1 MTEPAP
7 VTLLD
12 GLATTR
18 AIRRYTDDPVPD
30 DDLATILWHAGRAPS
45 GSNRQPFRFLVLRDG
60 EHATAA
66 KALLGDAFRAGWAAK
81 READGYRTSRFAD
94 SMQRYV
100 DRFERTPVVVLVC
113 LVRYRSPSPYEGA
126 SVYPACQNLLLAA
139 RALGYGGALTMWHLG
154 VEAQLREDLNL
165 DDPFVVRYLSW
176 LGDAVTGDLGNSY
189 VTDEPVAD
197 SISSRLPVTFQLAVM
212 SVLISVI
219 VAIPIGVMGAYRQS
233 KWQDTAS
240 SAFVQVALS
249 IPNFIV
255 GIFLIWFFAVR
266 LGWLPASGWSRLSDG
281 VADNLRTAILPATAL
296 ALGQMAIFSRLVRS
310 DMIATLK
317 ENYIL
322 SARAKGLSDRYILFR
337 HALRPSSLS
346 LMTIVGISFGA
357 LLGGTVVIETLFG
370 LPGLGFTLINAING
384 RDILVIQGITVFIA
398 VMFVIINT
406 VVDLMYAVLDPRIR
420 RS

>member
-1 MTEPAP
+1 MVKTIAFLLLRLIATVLAVTFLSFAMVAFLPGDP
-7 VTLLD
+7 VT
-12 GLATTR
+12 
-18 AIRRYTDDPVPD
+18 
-30 DDLATILWHAGRAPS
+30 TILGTAE
-45 GSNRQPFRFLVLRDG
+45 RD
-60 EHATAA
+60 
-66 KALLGDAFRAGWAAK
+66 
-81 READGYRTSRFAD
+81 
-94 SMQRYV
+94 
-100 DRFERTPVVVLVC
+100 
-113 LVRYRSPSPYEGA
+113 
-126 SVYPACQNLLLAA
+126 PA
-139 RALGYGGALTMWHLG
+139 
-154 VEAQLREDLNL
+154 VEEQLREDLNL

-176 LGDAVTGDLGNSY
+176 LGDAATGDLGNSY
-189 VTDEPVAD
+189 VTDQPVAD
-197 SISSRLPVTFQLAVM
+197 SIRSRLPVTLQLAVM

-219 VAIPIGVMGAYRQS
+219 AAIPIGVMGAYRQS

-255 GIFLIWFFAVR
+255 GIFLIWFFAVQ
-266 LGWLPASGWSRLSDG
+266 LDWLPASGWSRLSDG
-281 VADNLRTAILPATAL
+281 VVDNLKTAILPATAL
-296 ALGQMAIFSRLVRS
+296 ALGQMAIFSRLIRS

-346 LMTIVGISFGA
+346 LMTIVGISFGV

-370 LPGLGFTLINAING
+370 LPGLGFSLINAING

>member
-1 MTEPAP
+1 MLKTIAFLLLRLIATLLAVTFLSFAMVAFLPGDP
-7 VTLLD
+7 VT
-12 GLATTR
+12 
-18 AIRRYTDDPVPD
+18 
-30 DDLATILWHAGRAPS
+30 TILGT
-45 GSNRQPFRFLVLRDG
+45 GERD
-60 EHATAA
+60 
-66 KALLGDAFRAGWAAK
+66 
-81 READGYRTSRFAD
+81 
-94 SMQRYV
+94 
-100 DRFERTPVVVLVC
+100 
-113 LVRYRSPSPYEGA
+113 
-126 SVYPACQNLLLAA
+126 PA
-139 RALGYGGALTMWHLG
+139 

-165 DDPFVVRYLSW
+165 DDPFVVRYVSW
-176 LGDAVTGDLGNSY
+176 LGDAVTGDLGSSY
-189 VTDEPVAD
+189 ITDEPVAD
-197 SISSRLPVTFQLAVM
+197 SIRSRLPVTLQLAVM
-212 SVLISVI
+212 SILISVI

-233 KWQDTAS
+233 KWQDTLS

-255 GIFLIWFFAVR
+255 GIFLIWLFAVR

-281 VADNLRTAILPATAL
+281 VVDNLKTAILPATAL

-310 DMIATLK
+310 DMIATLR

-322 SARAKGLSDRYILFR
+322 SARAKGLTDRYILFR

-346 LMTIVGISFGA
+346 LMTIVGIAFGA
-357 LLGGTVVIETLFG
+357 LLGGTVVIETLFAI
-370 LPGLGFTLINAING
+370 PGLGFSLINAING

>member
-1 MTEPAP
+1 MLKTIAFLLLRLIATVLA
-7 VTLLD
+7 VTFLSFAMVALLP
-12 GLATTR
+12 G
-18 AIRRYTDDPVPD
+18 DPV
-30 DDLATILWHAGRAPS
+30 ATILGT
-45 GSNRQPFRFLVLRDG
+45 GERD
-60 EHATAA
+60 
-66 KALLGDAFRAGWAAK
+66 
-81 READGYRTSRFAD
+81 
-94 SMQRYV
+94 
-100 DRFERTPVVVLVC
+100 
-113 LVRYRSPSPYEGA
+113 
-126 SVYPACQNLLLAA
+126 PA
-139 RALGYGGALTMWHLG
+139 
-154 VEAQLREDLNL
+154 VEEQLREDLNL
-165 DDPFVVRYLSW
+165 DDPFLVRYVSW

-189 VTDEPVAD
+189 ISDQPVAD
-197 SISSRLPVTFQLAVM
+197 SISSRLPVTLQLAVM
-212 SVLISVI
+212 SILVSVI
-219 VAIPIGVMGAYRQS
+219 VAIPLGVLGAYRQS

-255 GIFLIWFFAVR
+255 GVFLIWLFAVR
-266 LGWLPASGWSRLSDG
+266 LEWLPASGWSRLSDG
-281 VADNLRTAILPATAL
+281 VVDNLKTAILPAMAL
-296 ALGQMAIFSRLVRS
+296 ALGQMAVFSRLIRS

-322 SARAKGLSDRYILFR
+322 SARAKGLTDRYILFR

-370 LPGLGFTLINAING
+370 IPGLGFSLINAING